1 MENQADSDSDWESD
15 TEPEAGCDHDHD
27 PSDHNDG
34 HHPVLDIELGT
45 RLVTACRTGDTW
57 HVAECLASPP
67 ARLAPHLDTALVE
80 AARSGHGDVVEML
93 VARPETDVNYSDGDG
108 DTALSHAC
116 CCGHYAVVKL
126 LLSAPN
132 IDINTTDGD
141 RVSPLHKAIA
151 NNHRD
156 VVQLLLNQTGLRV
169 SFSCLLSQCIIYFC
183 QVNAQNKYGFS
194 ALILAAGMG
203 NLEIVRLLVTRPG
216 VDVNLVESN
225 SCSALMIA
233 CMHGYCEVAATILER
248 EDCDVNIGTG
258 YCGQPTR
265 VSRVLCSV
273 QLRLHVSGDGVLQE
287 PPERGVA
294 AADEGGRGPELEV
307 GGGGQPDDDL
317 LRPQLQLHHPAAGQQ
332 TRPRHQLHGPE
343 VGHVTPDV

>member
-1 MENQADSDSDWESD
+1 MENHADSDSDWESEP
-15 TEPEAGCDHDHD
+15 EPEAGCDHNHDHE

-67 ARLAPHLDTALVE
+67 ARLAPHLNTALVE

-93 VARPETDVNYSDGDG
+93 VARPETDVNYSDADG

-169 SFSCLLSQCIIYFC
+169 SYYLFFLKQSSLSIC
-183 QVNAQNKYGFS
+183 
-194 ALILAAGMG
+194 
-203 NLEIVRLLVTRPG
+203 VR
-216 VDVNLVESN
+216 
-225 SCSALMIA
+225 
-233 CMHGYCEVAATILER
+233 
-248 EDCDVNIGTG
+248 
-258 YCGQPTR
+258 
-265 VSRVLCSV
+265 
-273 QLRLHVSGDGVLQE
+273 
-287 PPERGVA
+287 
-294 AADEGGRGPELEV
+294 
-307 GGGGQPDDDL
+307 
-317 LRPQLQLHHPAAGQQ
+317 
-332 TRPRHQLHGPE
+332 
-343 VGHVTPDV
+343 